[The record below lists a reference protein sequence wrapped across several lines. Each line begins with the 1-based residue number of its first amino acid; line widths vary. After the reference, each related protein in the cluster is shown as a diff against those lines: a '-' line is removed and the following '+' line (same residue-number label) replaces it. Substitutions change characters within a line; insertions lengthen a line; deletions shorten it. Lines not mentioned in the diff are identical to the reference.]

1 MGKAQR
7 NRQQNAREKIA
18 AQQAAA
24 RRGEV
29 RKRMLLTGGSVV
41 AVLAIVVAFV
51 VIKAFTG
58 TASAGSNTAT
68 ANASVVSDLTS
79 VPASTLKTVGKG
91 SALTY
96 NAKPIISITG
106 PALTENGKP
115 EVLYMGA
122 EYCPFCATERW
133 AMAEALSKF
142 GTFSGLKFIHSDPS
156 DVYPSTP
163 TLTFYKSTYTSK
175 YVAFNPVE
183 ELTVSKQPLE
193 APTTAQQ
200 ALQTKYQVPPYVPA
214 ADVGSIPFVD
224 LGNKFILSGAQYNPQ
239 VLQGKTWAQVA
250 AALKDPSNPIAQGAD
265 GAANT
270 FTAAIC
276 KLTNNQP
283 ATACTPT
290 VQAIEGSF

>member
-24 RRGEV
+24 RRAEV
-29 RKRMLLTGGSVV
+29 RRRMLLTGGSVV
-41 AVLAIVVAFV
+41 AVLVIVVAFV

-68 ANASVVSDLTS
+68 ASAGVVTDLTS

-91 SALTY
+91 SALSY
-96 NAKPIISITG
+96 NPKPIIPITG

-133 AMAEALSKF
+133 AMAQALSRF

-163 TLTFYKSTYTSK
+163 TLTFYKSNYTSK
-175 YVAFNPVE
+175 YVAFTPVE
-183 ELTVSKQPLE
+183 ETTVNKQPLQT
-193 APTTAQQ
+193 PTSAQQ
-200 ALQTKYQVPPYVPA
+200 ALAAKYDVPPH
-214 ADVGSIPFVD
+214 IPVERRARYR
-224 LGNKFILSGAQYNPQ
+224 SW
-239 VLQGKTWAQVA
+239 T
-250 AALKDPSNPIAQGAD
+250 S
-265 GAANT
+265 
-270 FTAAIC
+270 
-276 KLTNNQP
+276 
-283 ATACTPT
+283 ATSSC
-290 VQAIEGSF
+290 

>member
-68 ANASVVSDLTS
+68 ANASVVSDLTG

-96 NAKPIISITG
+96 NAKPIIPIPG
-106 PALTENGKP
+106 PPLAENGKP
-115 EVLYMGA
+115 EVLYLGA

-133 AMAEALSKF
+133 AMAEALSRF

-224 LGNKFILSGAQYNPQ
+224 LGNKFMLSGAQYNPQ
-239 VLQGKTWAQVA
+239 VLQGKSWAQVA

-276 KLTNNQP
+276 KLTNNLP

-290 VQAIEGSF
+290 VKAIEGTF

>member
-24 RRGEV
+24 RRAEV

-51 VIKAFTG
+51 VIKAFSG

-96 NAKPIISITG
+96 NAKPMIPITG

-133 AMAEALSKF
+133 AMAEALSRF
-142 GTFSGLKFIHSDPS
+142 GTFSGLKFIHSDSS

-175 YVAFNPVE
+175 YVTFTPVE
-183 ELTVSKQPLE
+183 ETTPNKQLLQT
-193 APTTAQQ
+193 PTAAQQ
-200 ALQTKYQVPPYVPA
+200 ALDTKYNAPPYVPA
-214 ADVGSIPFVD
+214 ANAGAIPFVD

>member
-24 RRGEV
+24 RRAEV
-29 RKRMLLTGGSVV
+29 RRRVLLTGGSVV
-41 AVLAIVVAFV
+41 AVLAVVVAFV

-58 TASAGSNTAT
+58 TASAGSNNAT
-68 ANASVVSDLTS
+68 ANASVVSELTS
-79 VPASTLKTVGKG
+79 VPASTLKAVGKG

-96 NAKPIISITG
+96 NAKPMIPITG

-122 EYCPFCATERW
+122 EYCPYCGTERW
-133 AMAEALSKF
+133 AMAEALSRF
-142 GTFSGLKFIHSDPS
+142 GTFSGLKFIHSSAS

-175 YVAFNPVE
+175 YVTFTTVE
-183 ELTVSKQPLE
+183 ETTVSKQPLQTPTAAQE
-193 APTTAQQ
+193 ALVA
-200 ALQTKYQVPPYVPA
+200 KYDVPPRTTEA
-214 ADVGSIPFVD
+214 GSIPFVD
-224 LGNKFILSGAQYNPQ
+224 FGNKFMLSGDQYNPQ
-239 VLQGKTWAQVA
+239 LLQGKTWAQVA

-276 KLTNNQP
+276 KLTNNLP

-290 VQAIEGSF
+290 VKAIEGTF

>member
-24 RRGEV
+24 RRAEV

-51 VIKAFTG
+51 VIKAFSG
-58 TASAGSNTAT
+58 TASAGSSKAT

-79 VPASTLKTVGKG
+79 VPASTLKAVGKG

-96 NAKPIISITG
+96 NAKPMIPITG

-115 EVLYMGA
+115 EVLYLGA

-133 AMAEALSKF
+133 AMAEALGRF
-142 GTFSGLKFIHSDPS
+142 GTFSGLKFIHSDPT

-175 YVAFNPVE
+175 YVAFTPVE
-183 ELTVSKQPLE
+183 ETTPSKQPLQT
-193 APTTAQQ
+193 PTAAQQ
-200 ALQTKYQVPPYVPA
+200 ALDAKYDVPPNTSTA
-214 ADVGSIPFVD
+214 GSIPFVD
-224 LGNKFILSGAQYNPQ
+224 IGNKFMLSGAQYDPQ
-239 VLQGKTWAQVA
+239 LLQGKTWAQVA

-276 KLTNNQP
+276 KLTNNLP

>member
-24 RRGEV
+24 RRAEV
-29 RKRMLLTGGSVV
+29 RRRTLLTGGSVV
-41 AVLAIVVAFV
+41 AVLVIVVAFV

-68 ANASVVSDLTS
+68 ASAGVVTDLTT

-91 SALTY
+91 SAPTY
-96 NAKPIISITG
+96 NAKPMIPITG
-106 PALTENGKP
+106 PPLTENGKP

-133 AMAEALSKF
+133 AMAQALSRF

-175 YVAFNPVE
+175 YVAFTPVE
-183 ELTVSKQPLE
+183 ETTVSKQPLQT
-193 APTTAQQ
+193 PTSAEQ
-200 ALQTKYQVPPYVPA
+200 ALDAKYDVPPNTSEA
-214 ADVGSIPFVD
+214 GSIPFVD
-224 LGNKFILSGAQYNPQ
+224 LGNKFMLSGAQYNPQ
-239 VLQGKTWAQVA
+239 LLQGKTWAQVA

>member
-1 MGKAQR
+1 MGKAER
-7 NRQQNAREKIA
+7 NRRQSAREKIA

-24 RRGEV
+24 RRAQV
-29 RKRMLLTGGSVV
+29 RKQVLLTVGSVV
-41 AVLAIVVAFV
+41 AVLVVVVAFV

-58 TASAGSNTAT
+58 PAAAGSNAAT
-68 ANASVVSDLTS
+68 ADANIVRNITS
-79 VPASTLKTVGKG
+79 VPASTLKAVGKG
-91 SALTY
+91 SAPTY
-96 NAKPIISITG
+96 NAKPFIPITG
-106 PALTENGKP
+106 SALTENGKP

-122 EYCPFCATERW
+122 EYCPYCATERW
-133 AMAEALSKF
+133 AMAQALSRF

-163 TLTFYKSTYTSK
+163 TLTFYKSTYNSK
-175 YVAFNPVE
+175 YVVFTPVE
-183 ELTVSKQPLE
+183 ETTVSKQPLQTPTSAQE
-193 APTTAQQ
+193 ALDA
-200 ALQTKYQVPPYVPA
+200 KYDVPPNTSEA
-214 ADVGSIPFVD
+214 GSIPFVD
-224 LGNKFILSGAQYNPQ
+224 LGNKFMLSGAQYNPQ
-239 VLQGKTWAQVA
+239 LLQGKTWAQVA

>member
-24 RRGEV
+24 RRAEV
-29 RKRMLLTGGSVV
+29 RRRMLLTGGSVV
-41 AVLAIVVAFV
+41 AVLVIVVAFV

-68 ANASVVSDLTS
+68 ASAGVVTDLTS
-79 VPASTLKTVGKG
+79 VPASTLKAVGKG
-91 SALTY
+91 SAPTY
-96 NAKPIISITG
+96 NPKPMIPITG
-106 PALTENGKP
+106 PPLTENGKP
-115 EVLYMGA
+115 EVLYLGA

-133 AMAEALSKF
+133 AMAQALSRF

-163 TLTFYKSTYTSK
+163 TLTFYKSNYTSK
-175 YVAFNPVE
+175 YVAFTPVE
-183 ELTVSKQPLE
+183 ETTVNKQPLQT
-193 APTTAQQ
+193 PTSAQQ
-200 ALQTKYQVPPYVPA
+200 ALDAKYDVPPNTSEA
-214 ADVGSIPFVD
+214 GSIPFVD
-224 LGNKFILSGAQYNPQ
+224 IGNKFMLSGAQYDPQ
-239 VLQGKTWAQVA
+239 LLQGKTWAQVA
-250 AALKDPSNPIAQGAD
+250 AALKDPSSPIAQGAD

>member
-68 ANASVVSDLTS
+68 ANASVVSDLTG

-96 NAKPIISITG
+96 NAKPIIPIPG
-106 PALTENGKP
+106 PPLAENGKP
-115 EVLYMGA
+115 EVLYLGA

-133 AMAEALSKF
+133 AMAEALSRF

>member
-24 RRGEV
+24 RRAEV

-51 VIKAFTG
+51 VIKAFSG

-96 NAKPIISITG
+96 NAKPMIPITG

-133 AMAEALSKF
+133 AMAEALSRF
-142 GTFSGLKFIHSDPS
+142 GTFSGLKFIHSDSS

-175 YVAFNPVE
+175 YVTFTPVE
-183 ELTVSKQPLE
+183 ETTPNKQLLQT
-193 APTTAQQ
+193 PTAAQQ
-200 ALQTKYQVPPYVPA
+200 ALDTKYNAPPYVPA
-214 ADVGSIPFVD
+214 ANAGAIPFVD

-239 VLQGKTWAQVA
+239 VLQGKSWAQVA

-276 KLTNNQP
+276 KLTNNLP

-290 VQAIEGSF
+290 VKAIEGTF

>member
-24 RRGEV
+24 RRAEV
-29 RKRMLLTGGSVV
+29 RRRMLLTGGSVV
-41 AVLAIVVAFV
+41 AVLVIVVAFV

-68 ANASVVSDLTS
+68 ASAGVVTDLTS
-79 VPASTLKTVGKG
+79 VPASTLKAVGKG
-91 SALTY
+91 SALSY
-96 NAKPIISITG
+96 NPKPMIPITG
-106 PALTENGKP
+106 PPLTENGKP

-133 AMAEALSKF
+133 AMAQALSRF

-163 TLTFYKSTYTSK
+163 TLTFYKSNYTSK
-175 YVAFNPVE
+175 YVTFTPVE
-183 ELTVSKQPLE
+183 ETDR
-193 APTTAQQ
+193 QQ
-200 ALQTKYQVPPYVPA
+200 AA
-214 ADVGSIPFVD
+214 AANPDVSSAGAVTPSTTCRPIPRTAGSIPFVD
-224 LGNKFILSGAQYNPQ
+224 LGNKFMLSGAQYDPQ
-239 VLQGKTWAQVA
+239 LLQGKTWAQVA

>member
-24 RRGEV
+24 RRAEV

-51 VIKAFTG
+51 VIKAFSG

-96 NAKPIISITG
+96 NAKPMIPITG

-133 AMAEALSKF
+133 AMAEALSRF
-142 GTFSGLKFIHSDPS
+142 GTFTGLKFIHSDPT
-156 DVYPSTP
+156 DVYPNTP

-175 YVAFNPVE
+175 YVAFTTVE
-183 ELTVSKQPLE
+183 ETTVSKQPLQT
-193 APTTAQQ
+193 PTAAQQ
-200 ALQTKYQVPPYVPA
+200 ALDAKYDVPPNTSEA
-214 ADVGSIPFVD
+214 GSIPFVD
-224 LGNKFILSGAQYNPQ
+224 IGNKFMLSGAQYDPQ
-239 VLQGKTWAQVA
+239 LLQGKSWAQVA

-276 KLTNNQP
+276 RLTNNLP

-290 VQAIEGSF
+290 VKAIEGTF

>member
-24 RRGEV
+24 RRAEV
-29 RKRMLLTGGSVV
+29 RRRTLLTGGSVV
-41 AVLAIVVAFV
+41 AVLVIVVAFV

-68 ANASVVSDLTS
+68 ASAGVVTDLTT

-91 SALTY
+91 SAPTY
-96 NAKPIISITG
+96 NAKPMIPITG
-106 PALTENGKP
+106 PPLTENGKP

-133 AMAEALSKF
+133 AMAQALSRF

-163 TLTFYKSTYTSK
+163 SLTFYKSTYTSK
-175 YVAFNPVE
+175 YVAFTPVE
-183 ELTVSKQPLE
+183 ETTVSKQPLQT
-193 APTTAQQ
+193 PTSAEQ
-200 ALQTKYQVPPYVPA
+200 ALDAKYDVPPNTSEA
-214 ADVGSIPFVD
+214 GSIPFVD
-224 LGNKFILSGAQYNPQ
+224 LGNKFMLSGAQYDPQ
-239 VLQGKTWAQVA
+239 LLQGKTWAQVA

-290 VQAIEGSF
+290 VQAIEGTF

>member
-24 RRGEV
+24 RHAEV

-41 AVLAIVVAFV
+41 AVLVIVVAFV

-68 ANASVVSDLTS
+68 ASAGVVTDLTT
-79 VPASTLKTVGKG
+79 VPASTLKAVGKG

-96 NAKPIISITG
+96 NAKPIIPITG

-133 AMAEALSKF
+133 AMAQALSRF

-163 TLTFYKSTYTSK
+163 TLTFYKSNYTSK

-183 ELTVSKQPLE
+183 ELTVSKQPLQT
-193 APTTAQQ
+193 PTSAQQ
-200 ALQTKYQVPPYVPA
+200 ALLAKYDAAPYVPA
-214 ADVGSIPFVD
+214 TDAGSIPFVD

-239 VLQGKTWAQVA
+239 LLQGKTWAQVA
-250 AALKDPSNPIAQGAD
+250 AALKDPSSPIAQGAD

>member
-24 RRGEV
+24 RRAEV
-29 RKRMLLTGGSVV
+29 RRRMLLTGGSVA
-41 AVLAIVVAFV
+41 AVLVIVVAFV

-68 ANASVVSDLTS
+68 ASAGVVTDLTS

-96 NAKPIISITG
+96 NAKPMIPITG
-106 PALTENGKP
+106 PPLTENGKP
-115 EVLYMGA
+115 EVLYLGA

-133 AMAEALSKF
+133 AMAQALSRF

-175 YVAFNPVE
+175 YVAFTPVE
-183 ELTVSKQPLE
+183 ETTVSKQPLQT
-193 APTTAQQ
+193 PTSAEQ
-200 ALQTKYQVPPYVPA
+200 ALDAKYDVPPNTSEA
-214 ADVGSIPFVD
+214 GSIPFVD
-224 LGNKFILSGAQYNPQ
+224 LGNKFMLSGAQYNPQ
-239 VLQGKTWAQVA
+239 LLQGKTWAQVA